1 VSRDGELL
9 PQTKQMIAP
18 IHMNLSQMKEAA
30 AMGAYIEFVYNGL
43 IGSYKEFTFA
53 DYVKAIHAIGPEHC
67 ILASDMGQMANLVHT
82 VALKQFYAGLMKDGI
97 TQAEIDR
104 MARVNPAAVL
114 DLN

>member
-1 VSRDGELL
+1 MSRDGELL

-18 IHMNLSQMKEAA
+18 IRMNLSQIKEAA

-43 IGSYKEFTFA
+43 IGSYKEFTLA
-53 DYVKAIHAIGPEHC
+53 GYGKAIRAIGPEHC
-67 ILASDMGQMANLVHT
+67 ILASDMGQMANPVHT
-82 VALKQFYAGLMKDGI
+82 VALKQSPAGLMKDGI

-104 MARVNPAAVL
+104 MARLNPAAVL